1 MTGVRNSKWFGLV
14 ICLAFFV
21 AAGPAQQS
29 NKQDIP
35 DAPSA
40 VRPAQ
45 PLPAAPPPSSR
56 PETPAP
62 TSDQPPLPQP
72 TGPAPRSDD
81 SSSPPPFNVKTVPE
95 GGATADQSQP
105 QAVSQDLYRIV
116 TNVNQ
121 VMVPV
126 TVKDESGKL
135 VSGLTSKDFQ
145 VLENGVKQNMNFF
158 TDSPFALSAAVIF
171 DFGMPDTAIQK
182 INQTF
187 PALEGAFS
195 QYDEVSLYT
204 YGGNVSKMTD
214 FTAVGKKLTATLN
227 DLKLARGRNNGPAVT
242 SGPFGPQG
250 PVING
255 VPTDPGAPVVS
266 TPPRESHVL
275 NDAILAAAL
284 DLGKRDKTRRKI
296 IFIISEGREY
306 RSSASYRDVMKV
318 LLTNGVLVY
327 GIGVEGAAI
336 PVYGKLQKL
345 HLPGQ
350 GTGNILPKYASAT
363 GGEVFTEF
371 SREAIESV
379 YSRAIGD
386 ARNQYTLGYA
396 TRSTPSSA
404 YREIEVKVARPD
416 CADYSAPC
424 VRVYARGGYYPLPP
438 GR

>member
-1 MTGVRNSKWFGLV
+1 
-14 ICLAFFV
+14 
-21 AAGPAQQS
+21 
-29 NKQDIP
+29 
-35 DAPSA
+35 
-40 VRPAQ
+40 
-45 PLPAAPPPSSR
+45 
-56 PETPAP
+56 
-62 TSDQPPLPQP
+62 
-72 TGPAPRSDD
+72 
-81 SSSPPPFNVKTVPE
+81 
-95 GGATADQSQP
+95 
-105 QAVSQDLYRIV
+105 VSQDLYRIV

-371 SREAIESV
+371 SREAIENV

-404 YREIEVKVARPD
+404 YREIEVKVAKPD

>member
-1 MTGVRNSKWFGLV
+1 MTGGRSSKRLGLV
-14 ICLAFFV
+14 ICLALFA
-21 AAGPAQQS
+21 AAGPAQQ
-29 NKQDIP
+29 NKKQDIP

-45 PLPAAPPPSSR
+45 PLPSAPPPSSR
-56 PETPAP
+56 PETP
-62 TSDQPPLPQP
+62 TQP
-72 TGPAPRSDD
+72 TDQLPPPPAIGPAPRSDNTN
-81 SSSPPPFNVKTVPE
+81 SPPPFNVKTVPE
-95 GGATADQSQP
+95 GGAAPDQP
-105 QAVSQDLYRIV
+105 QALSQDLYRIV

-126 TVKDESGKL
+126 TVKDESGRL
-135 VSGLTSKDFQ
+135 VSGLASKDFQ

-158 TDSPFALSAAVIF
+158 TDSPFALSAAVIL

-318 LLTNGVLVY
+318 LLTNGILVY

-379 YSRAIGD
+379 YARVIGD

-404 YREIEVKVARPD
+404 YREIEVKVAKPD

>member
-1 MTGVRNSKWFGLV
+1 MTGVRSSKWFGLV
-14 ICLAFFV
+14 ICLAFFG

-404 YREIEVKVARPD
+404 YREIEVKVAKPD